1 MGMRFKTSGQVLL
14 AFALLAAAASAVAD
28 ALTDRAKQLIQQ
40 GQQKAAY
47 ELLLPQ
53 EGNRAGDPE
62 FDYLLG
68 IAANDVGQHERAVF
82 ALERV
87 LAVQPD
93 NTLARAEI
101 AKAYF
106 AMGERDTARRE
117 FETVRK
123 QPIPPQAKETI
134 DRFLSA
140 IAAAEVTQVSGFL
153 EFGLGYDTNV
163 NSATGANQIAIP
175 ALAGIVA
182 TLDSSATSKSDKF
195 ASLTGG
201 LNITHLLTKEFAMVG
216 GVAAAAKVNE
226 TENRFDTTSVDAN
239 LGGRWASGADAITLG
254 GQYQTF
260 QLDHAT
266 YRNTSG
272 GVLQWQHSYDTRS
285 QVTLYGQY
293 AELRYP
299 NQSIRDAN
307 RKILGTAI
315 AHVFDGDAQ
324 PVLFAS
330 VYGGREDELA
340 EGVPHLGHVPYGVRL
355 GGQVR
360 LSAGLSAFANT
371 SLEHRKYG
379 GPEPLF
385 LVRREDNQLDVSGG
399 LSYVIRPGTTLI
411 GQIAHTDNHSNVEID
426 KFRRTLA
433 TLSLRFNF

>member
-1 MGMRFKTSGQVLL
+1 MGLRTFSQAVLAI
-14 AFALLAAAASAVAD
+14 AFIAQAASASAD
-28 ALTDRAKQLIQQ
+28 ALTERARRLIDQ
-40 GQQKAAY
+40 GQSKAAY

-53 EGNRAGDPE
+53 EGARAGDPE

-68 IAANDVGQHERAVF
+68 LAANDAGDPERAVF

-87 LAVQPD
+87 LAVQPG

-106 AMGERDTARRE
+106 AMGERETARQE

-123 QPIPPQAKETI
+123 QQIPDKAKETI
-134 DRFLSA
+134 DRYLSA
-140 IAAAEVTQVSGFL
+140 IQAAEVTRVSGFV

-163 NSATGANQIAIP
+163 NSATGANQIALP
-175 ALAGIVA
+175 SLGGIIA
-182 TLDSSATSKSDKF
+182 TLDPTATSKQDKF
-195 ASLTGG
+195 AALLGG
-201 LNITHLLTKEFAMVG
+201 VNLTHLLTKEWAVVG
-216 GVAAAAKVNE
+216 GVGAAVKMNE
-226 TENRFDTTSVDAN
+226 TEDHFDTASYDGNV
-239 LGGRWASGADAITLG
+239 GVRWASGAEAITLG

-272 GVLQWQHSYDTRS
+272 GVVQWQHSYDSRT
-285 QVTLYGQY
+285 QGTLYAQY

-299 NQSIRDAN
+299 TQSIRDAN
-307 RKILGTAI
+307 RKILGAAF
-315 AHVFDGDAQ
+315 AHAFDGDAQ

-340 EGVPHLGHVPYGVRL
+340 EGVPHLGHTPYGIRL

-360 LSAGLSAFANT
+360 LSPGVSAFANT

-379 GPEPLF
+379 GPEPIF
-385 LVRREDNQLDVSGG
+385 LVERQDNQFDLSGG
-399 LSYVIRPGTTLI
+399 LSYVVRPGTTLI
-411 GQIAHTDNHSNVEID
+411 GQIAHTENHSNVELN
-426 KFRRTLA
+426 KFRRNVVTA
-433 TLSLRFNF
+433 SIRFNF

>member
-1 MGMRFKTSGQVLL
+1 MGLRTFSQAVLAI
-14 AFALLAAAASAVAD
+14 AFIAQAASASAD
-28 ALTDRAKQLIQQ
+28 ALTERARRLIDQ
-40 GQQKAAY
+40 GQSKAAY

-53 EGNRAGDPE
+53 EGARAGDPE

-68 IAANDVGQHERAVF
+68 LAANDAGDPERAVF

-87 LAVQPD
+87 LAVQPG

-140 IAAAEVTQVSGFL
+140 ISAAEVTQVTGFV
-153 EFGLGYDTNV
+153 EFGLGYDSNV

-182 TLDSSATSKSDKF
+182 TLDSSATSKADKF
-195 ASLTGG
+195 ATLSGG
-201 LNITHLLTKEFAMVG
+201 LNITHLLTKEFALVG
-216 GVAAAAKVNE
+216 GAAGAIKAND

-239 LGGRWASGADAITLG
+239 FGGRWASGADAVTLG

-299 NQSIRDAN
+299 TQSIRDAN
-307 RKILGTAI
+307 RKILGTAF

-340 EGVPHLGHVPYGVRL
+340 PDVPHLGHVPFGVRL

-360 LSAGLSAFANT
+360 LSPGLSAFANT

-385 LVRREDNQLDVSGG
+385 LVRRQDNQFDVSGG

-426 KFRRTLA
+426 KFRRTVA